1 MPDNSYRT
9 FLDRAFISYDSDGK
23 PVKIIGAM
31 QDISERKRTED
42 AIRENE
48 ERYRTL
54 VEQATDAIFIITME
68 GRLVTINDSGCK
80 LSGYARE
87 ELMQMTLYD
96 VVFEE
101 DLVKDPF
108 RFDELAKGNTIRN
121 ERRMK
126 RKDGMAI
133 DVEVTA
139 KLLTNGD
146 LLVFGKD
153 ISERKKAE
161 TQITE
166 SEQRLIRAEKMGS
179 LGHGFY
185 EFEKDKITL
194 SAGLYDIFGVSP
206 DSFSHTLDGLLS
218 VIHPGD
224 KAIQEKA
231 LETLLLNGEV
241 EVEFRIQTPDGEI
254 RNVQFKTVLSKNS
267 NGEFINSFTTAIDLT
282 ESRKAEEKIRKNN
295 DQLRQLAAN
304 LQNIREKERARI
316 GREIHDELGQW
327 LTVLKME
334 ISRVNKIKN
343 DETKLNE
350 AIEEMLRQVYGFIQS
365 SRKISTE
372 LRPTLIDDLGLIA
385 ALE

>member
-1 MPDNSYRT
+1 
-9 FLDRAFISYDSDGK
+9 
-23 PVKIIGAM
+23 
-31 QDISERKRTED
+31 
-42 AIRENE
+42 
-48 ERYRTL
+48 
-54 VEQATDAIFIITME
+54 
-68 GRLVTINDSGCK
+68 
-80 LSGYARE
+80 
-87 ELMQMTLYD
+87 
-96 VVFEE
+96 
-101 DLVKDPF
+101 
-108 RFDELAKGNTIRN
+108 
-121 ERRMK
+121 
-126 RKDGMAI
+126 MAI

-350 AIEEMLRQVYGFIQS
+350 AIEEMLSQVDGCIQS

-385 ALE
+385 ALEWQAEEFEKRTGIHSAFTTGITDLDIPPDYTIALFRIFQESLTNVARHSDATSVKSEFYIDEGNIILKIIDDGKGFDATNLDSRKTLGLIGMQERTLLMNGSYEIHSAPGKGTEIRVIIPLPFG